1 MNLNAV
7 EVSQSGVGTG
17 GDANTP
23 PVPDTVLLSAVRAGD
38 EDALLALYDRYHALL
53 FTLALRIVGERE
65 VAEEVLQDAFLRAW
79 DGARTFDP
87 RRGAVLSWL
96 FGIVRNRAIDAL
108 RSRHQR
114 GRRREA
120 NELRDIPGRDGEPD
134 IAPGVAMRLFVR
146 AALDALP
153 AQERQPREL
162 VYFGG
167 LSHREAALQLG
178 QPLGTVKGRIRS
190 AMDSLRRSLGRADGG
205 AIS

>member
-1 MNLNAV
+1 MKYEAV
-7 EVSQSGVGTG
+7 EAVQSDAGAG
-17 GDANTP
+17 GDANAH
-23 PVPDTVLLSAVRAGD
+23 PVPDSVLLSAVRAGD

-65 VAEEVLQDAFLRAW
+65 VAEEVLQDAFLHAW

-87 RRGAVLSWL
+87 KRGAVLSWL

-120 NELRDIPGRDGEPD
+120 NELEDTPGRDDASD

-153 AQERQPREL
+153 VQERQPLEL